1 MEPMSRA
8 WQGAS
13 LVFLLT
19 VLLAVPCGTAG
30 CSKSTIR
37 GDAEGD
43 GGAETEAGSGGEG
56 GSGGNGEAGGK
67 AGASAGTGGNAGGA
81 GGEDSGGEGGR
92 GGTGASSGT
101 GGEDG
106 SCEVDGEIYPSGT
119 SGIPAP
125 DGCNTC
131 SCEDGALHCTLMACI
146 ESRGTID
153 LYLVEREGWR
163 DDAPP
168 ADELERSVAGDPVLT
183 ADDIISYDWNN
194 HVMRVSV
201 EVQERWQSAG
211 LVDEGLFVMEPVLF
225 LWFANA
231 EAVLPVVL
239 WPPHYSSLPPYP
251 DFILTAGEGY
261 LQLHLYSSSVDGDE
275 RNDGR
280 LYRALW
286 ETGLLLDPA
295 SGENTCAVDGVRY
308 PAGTRNIQD
317 PTSCNRCLC
326 NDHGTLECNLEYCP
340 SPQSA
345 YSEIVNGDCSRYVS
359 IDNPEF
365 RNNIIFFDCGAAVD
379 GPAYYFN
386 AASGSLIST
395 CGGACMAPDP
405 EQQQV
410 CRTLCPPPGW

>member
-1 MEPMSRA
+1 MTRA

-19 VLLAVPCGTAG
+19 VMCGAAG
-30 CSKSTIR
+30 CSKSTTR
-37 GDAEGD
+37 PDTEGDTAAGTGAGAGGEGGSGD
-43 GGAETEAGSGGEG
+43 GGSGGNAGSGGVSGAAGGTDSGGEG
-56 GSGGNGEAGGK
+56 GSGEAG
-67 AGASAGTGGNAGGA
+67 AGTGG
-81 GGEDSGGEGGR
+81 EE
-92 GGTGASSGT
+92 
-101 GGEDG
+101 G
-106 SCEVDGEIYPSGT
+106 SCEVNGETYPSGT
-119 SGIPAP
+119 SGIPDP

-131 SCEDGALHCTLMACI
+131 SCEDGALQCTLMACI
-146 ESRGTID
+146 ESRETID
-153 LYLVEREGWR
+153 LYLVNREGWR
-163 DDAPP
+163 NDAPP
-168 ADELERSVAGDPVLT
+168 ADELKQWVVGDPMLT
-183 ADDIISYDWNN
+183 ADDIIYYDWDN

-201 EVQERWQSAG
+201 EVQERWQDAG
-211 LVDEGLFVMEPVLF
+211 LVDESLFSMEPVLF
-225 LWFANA
+225 LWTANGR
-231 EAVLPVVL
+231 AVLPVVL

-251 DFILTAGEGY
+251 DFVLTAGEGY

-286 ETGLLLDPA
+286 ESGLLLEPA
-295 SGENTCAVDGVRY
+295 SGEDTCAVDGVRY

-326 NDHGTLECNLEYCP
+326 NDRGTLECNLEYCP

-359 IDNPEF
+359 MDNPVF
-365 RNNIIFFDCGAAVD
+365 RNNIIFLDCGAAVD

-386 AASGSLIST
+386 AASGAVIST
-395 CGGACMAPDP
+395 CGGACLTPDP
-405 EQQQV
+405 EQQEV